1 MSDFGSLAPG
11 GEAPVRTRYA
21 VGASG
26 YGAGSCIGEYIT
38 TCGAGRYRE
47 RADIWVVTSEV
58 ATSVAA

>member
-21 VGASG
+21 GGASG

-38 TCGAGRYRE
+38 TCGAGPVP
-47 RADIWVVTSEV
+47 RARGHWGGDLGS
-58 ATSVAA
+58 SNLVAA

>member
-38 TCGAGRYRE
+38 TRVAGAVP
-47 RADIWVVTSEV
+47 RARGHLVGDFGS
-58 ATSVAA
+58 SNLVAA

>member
-38 TCGAGRYRE
+38 TCGAGAVP
-47 RADIWVVTSEV
+47 RARGHLGGDFGSSNLV
-58 ATSVAA
+58 AP